1 MLHPVFGPF
10 DGPIEFERRERND
23 NFFRIQCAFRAK
35 ASADIGRHDAYTVLV
50 PAEMVCNQAA
60 HHVRRLRRGPNSHD
74 PAERI
79 DCGDDAPTDPD
90 ADGGAEP
97 YTIWVFDCPACSGQ
111 TEIGDRDPQP
121 VEQCDDCGAKVPI
134 VT

>member
-1 MLHPVFGPF
+1 MSAPD
-10 DGPIEFERRERND
+10 DGDVEQSR
-23 NFFRIQCAFRAK
+23 
-35 ASADIGRHDAYTVLV
+35 AYTQYVFDCPCGNRSFV
-50 PAEMVCNQAA
+50 GD
-60 HHVRRLRRGPNSHD
+60 RD
-74 PAERI
+74 PDPVEECD